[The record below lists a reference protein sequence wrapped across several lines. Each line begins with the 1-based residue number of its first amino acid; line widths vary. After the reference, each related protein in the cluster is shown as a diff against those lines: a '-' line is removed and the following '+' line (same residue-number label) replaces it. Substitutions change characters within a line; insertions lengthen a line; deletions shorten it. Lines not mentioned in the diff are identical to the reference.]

1 MTWTLPPRLRELLSL
16 PRVQTLLPLVVYSLF
31 AIVWIGR
38 GVVAHPTTEVLGSAD
53 RDKVLILWGLLWW
66 PHAIVHGH
74 DPFVA
79 NVVWAPHGVDLA
91 WVTTAPTLALVLA
104 PVTATFGA
112 IFSYNLAAL
121 AAAPLAAWTMFLLAR
136 RVTHNVAA
144 SVVAGFLFGFSP
156 YVIGQSINHLHLAFV
171 CLVPLAGWLALRFFD
186 GDLGSRKYTV
196 LLALVLVLQ
205 FGISNEI
212 FATATVFAAVAFALA
227 WFLLDARPRLVALA
241 KHTAVA
247 YVATGVVV
255 SPYLY
260 HAFANSH
267 AYVRPNANAHVL
279 DIANVF
285 VPTRA
290 TWLRPPGS
298 QAVAHR
304 FTSSIVELGGYLGIP
319 LLLIVLL
326 ALVTL
331 RGERVRRRMWLL
343 FGAAVIAEVL
353 ALGPTIRVAGHKTVP
368 GVWRLVQHLPAIGEA
383 MSVRLA
389 MYGVLFL
396 SLLVAL
402 WLAQPGRRRW
412 KYALAGVA
420 VLSFFPTPS
429 GTFWSSHILQPRFF
443 ATPEYKRYIRPG
455 DTALVFPY
463 TSRDSWSMYW
473 QAETG
478 FRFKTI
484 GAHTGQVV
492 IPFECKWAADY
503 ESLAGG
509 VPPGG
514 AAGFRQFL
522 LAHSVDVIVE
532 AKNTEPWPATLVAA
546 ALPDVKPVTLGNTK
560 VYRLRPGLPKAL
572 PAGGPHLPNAGPPD
586 LSAAR
591 AECHGKL
598 GP

>member
-1 MTWTLPPRLRELLSL
+1 MTRLPPRLRELLSL
-16 PRVQTLLPLVVYSLF
+16 PRVQTLLPLVVYALF
-31 AIVWIGR
+31 AAVWIGR
-38 GVVAHPTTEVLGSAD
+38 GVVAHPTTEVLGNAD
-53 RDKVLILWGLLWW
+53 RDKTLIIWGFLWW

-91 WVTTAPTLALVLA
+91 WVTTAPVLGLVLA

-136 RVTHNVAA
+136 RLTQNAGA
-144 SVVAGFLFGFSP
+144 SAVAGFLFGFSP

-171 CLVPLAGWLALRFFD
+171 CLVPLAGWLAVRFFD
-186 GDLGSRKYTV
+186 GDFGSRRYTV

-212 FATATVFAAVAFALA
+212 FATATVFGAVALVLA

-241 KHTAVA
+241 RHTALA

-260 HAFANSH
+260 HAFRSST

-279 DIANVF
+279 DIANVL

-298 QAVAHR
+298 QAVAHH
-304 FTSSIVELGGYLGIP
+304 FTSSIVELGGYLGVP

-326 ALVTL
+326 AIVMLK
-331 RGERVRRRMWLL
+331 GERVRRRMWLL
-343 FGAAVIAEVL
+343 FIAAVVAEVL
-353 ALGPTIRVAGHKTVP
+353 ALGPVIRVAGHKIAP

-396 SLLVAL
+396 ALIVAL
-402 WLAQPGRRRW
+402 WLAQPGRRMW
-412 KYALAGVA
+412 ELVLAGVA
-420 VLSFFPTPS
+420 VVSFFPTPS
-429 GTFWSSHILQPRFF
+429 GAFWSSHILQPRFF
-443 ATPEYKRYIRPG
+443 ATPVYKKYIRPG
-455 DTALVFPY
+455 DTALMFPY
-463 TSRDSWSMYW
+463 TPRDSWSMYW

-478 FRFKTI
+478 FRFKLI
-484 GAHTGQVV
+484 GGHTGQVV
-492 IPFECKWAADY
+492 IPFECPWAGYY
-503 ESLAGG
+503 ESFAGG

-514 AAGFRQFL
+514 AAGFRRFL

-532 AKNTEPWPATLVAA
+532 AKGTEPWGKTLVAA
-546 ALPDVKPVTLGNTK
+546 ALPDVKPVVVGNAT
-560 VYRLRPGLPKAL
+560 VYRLRSGLPLAL
-572 PAGGPHLPNAGPPD
+572 PAGGPRLPNVGPPD
-586 LSAAR
+586 MSAAR
-591 AECHGKL
+591 AECRGHY
-598 GP
+598 